1 MHEHG
6 GNPYPYLNDKNI
18 TTFLDFSANINCF
31 GMPEKVKQAAIQG
44 VYDSIHY
51 PDPSCHRLKAS
62 IGHKLH
68 VKEEW
73 IFCGNG
79 AAELIYNTLQV
90 LRPQKTLVAAPGFFE
105 YEQALQSVD
114 CDIVYGALPE
124 TEEFRIGSSFL
135 QQLRVTPGLNMVILA
150 NPNNPTGQLIPKDV
164 LKEILE
170 ICRYRKIWIML
181 DECFLDFTA
190 EFPSNSL
197 VSEIE
202 KTPRLLILK
211 AFTKMYAMPGLRM
224 GYLLCSDKAFREKIV
239 QIRQPWSV
247 SLPAQEAAV
256 AALEEGA
263 FAHRTRAFIQQERPW
278 LQDQLQKL
286 GLKIYHAD
294 ANFLLFFSPFPQLQ
308 QELLKQQILI
318 RDCGN
323 FTGLKAGYY
332 RIVVRTH
339 EKNLRLIQALHQ
351 ILNESR

>member
-1 MHEHG
+1 M
-6 GNPYPYLNDKNI
+6 NKKLNRRLK
-18 TTFLDFSANINCF
+18 TTF
-31 GMPEKVKQAAIQG
+31 
-44 VYDSIHY
+44 
-51 PDPSCHRLKAS
+51 
-62 IGHKLH
+62 IG
-68 VKEEW
+68 
-73 IFCGNG
+73 CGQCG
-79 AAELIYNTLQV
+79 CQI
-90 LRPQKTLVAAPGFFE
+90 
-105 YEQALQSVD
+105 
-114 CDIVYGALPE
+114 
-124 TEEFRIGSSFL
+124 
-135 QQLRVTPGLNMVILA
+135 
-150 NPNNPTGQLIPKDV
+150 
-164 LKEILE
+164 
-170 ICRYRKIWIML
+170 
-181 DECFLDFTA
+181 
-190 EFPSNSL
+190 

-224 GYLLCSDKAFREKIV
+224 GYLLCSDKAFQEKII

-256 AALEEGA
+256 AALEEEA

-332 RIVVRTH
+332 RIVVHTH
-339 EKNLRLIQALHQ
+339 EENLRLIQALHQ